1 MIRVLVTDGGSLG
14 ARSSLAAVRA
24 LAAGGFEPWV
34 TTPGVRT
41 VASSSRHCAG
51 AVPTALAGDPAYVT
65 DVKRAV
71 EQYDV
76 AAVLCASDISLV
88 ALAAP
93 GHRLVRKDEVS
104 ARAGEVGLPLLRE
117 RVLETDED
125 VLEAAPALDYPLAV
139 KPVERQLGSSPVR
152 RIDAPEE
159 LARHA
164 LEAPLLVQHWVE
176 ASLSAYSGVMHRG
189 RMIAVL
195 AQQGERLWPTDAG
208 TSSYARTVPTDPER
222 VAALEVMLAEHE
234 GVFQAQFL
242 GASLIDLNPRVYGS
256 LPLAV
261 KAGLNL
267 PAIYVN
273 ALLGVPQTIAPP
285 RLGVRYRWLEGDVRH
300 VAAGLRSG
308 RLSVADAARALA
320 PHRGTAH
327 STESLVDAGPMLS
340 RARVVARD
348 AARRVSRRRAETDP
362 R

>member
-1 MIRVLVTDGGSLG
+1 MTRVLVTDGGSTA
-14 ARSSLAAVRA
+14 ARSTLAAVRA
-24 LAAGGFEPWV
+24 LAAGGYEPWV
-34 TTPGVRT
+34 TTPGART
-41 VASSSRHCAG
+41 IASASRRCAG
-51 AVPTALAGDPAYVT
+51 TVVTARADHPDYVT

-71 EQYDV
+71 QDHDFATV
-76 AAVLCASDISLV
+76 MIASDASLV

-104 ARAGEVGLPLLRE
+104 RLAGLVGLPLLDE
-117 RVLETDED
+117 RVLETAEE
-125 VLEAAPALDYPLAV
+125 VVSAAGELVYPLAV
-139 KPVERQLGSSPVR
+139 KPVERQMGSSPVLRVETPETLVR
-152 RIDAPEE
+152 RAAD
-159 LARHA
+159 
-164 LEAPLLVQHWVE
+164 APLLVQHWVDVP
-176 ASLSAYSGVMHRG
+176 LSAYSGVMHEG
-189 RMIAVL
+189 RMLAVL

-208 TSSYARTVPTDPER
+208 TSTYARTIATDPAK

-242 GASLIDLNPRVYGS
+242 GSSLIDLNPRVYGS

-273 ALLGVPQTIAPP
+273 ALLGRPQHIPRP

-300 VAAGLRSG
+300 VVSGLRSG
-308 RLSVADAARALA
+308 RLDLRAAARALA

-327 STESLVDAGPMLS
+327 STESLVDAGPML
-340 RARVVARD
+340 RRMRTVGRD
-348 AARRVSRRRAETDP
+348 AVRQLRGGAETDP